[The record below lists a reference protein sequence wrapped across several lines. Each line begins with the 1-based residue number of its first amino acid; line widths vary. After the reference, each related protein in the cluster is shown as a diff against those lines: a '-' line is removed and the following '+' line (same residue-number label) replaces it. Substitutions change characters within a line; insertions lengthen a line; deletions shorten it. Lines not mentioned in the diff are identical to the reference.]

1 MGLREPEHQGG
12 EFMDKAVREDESVYS
27 PGGA

>member
-1 MGLREPEHQGG
+1 MGYANPNIKAG
-12 EFMDKAVREDESVYS
+12 EFMDKAVRGDGVCLS